1 MIRYISDV
9 RQSVRF
15 AVADLKGVDEL
26 PGFSLPKK
34 GIAPLLPIFREGI
47 LNGPAETKESA
58 TCGLSELIRRTS
70 ADALKSSV
78 VNITG
83 PLIRILGDRYGHN
96 VKIVMLDTL
105 GLLLSKC
112 GPNLK
117 PFLPQLQMTFTKALN
132 DPNRFV
138 RLHSADA
145 LGKLVSIHTRVDP
158 LFTELLNTARTA
170 DDASVRDTTIQAIRL
185 SLLGSALRPTDKVQ
199 RDLVQFLQ
207 SQLSSSEDSSR
218 TVAAACLGSL
228 CRCLDAELLAL
239 VMNTDLL
246 DTDES
251 RDWTLN
257 HGRSIALSTALKD
270 SADRLLTVENQ
281 PRIKTA
287 LVTFVSSDR
296 IPICMSGLRGVAY
309 WLRQQVTTRSSLD
322 PDLLALLTKAMKH
335 DSNDVKQLTA
345 QCVIVLC
352 KSAPVPLETHA
363 LRILAPMLVMGTKEK
378 NAAVKSYSEN
388 ALVTLLRLRTDDST
402 LQTCLEVLEA
412 GMKESL
418 NEVVTKALRKILTQP
433 ETVHDADIDNTLLK

>member
-1 MIRYISDV
+1 
-9 RQSVRF
+9 
-15 AVADLKGVDEL
+15 
-26 PGFSLPKK
+26 
-34 GIAPLLPIFREGI
+34 
-47 LNGPAETKESA
+47 
-58 TCGLSELIRRTS
+58 
-70 ADALKSSV
+70 
-78 VNITG
+78 
-83 PLIRILGDRYGHN
+83 
-96 VKIVMLDTL
+96 
-105 GLLLSKC
+105 
-112 GPNLK
+112 
-117 PFLPQLQMTFTKALN
+117 
-132 DPNRFV
+132 
-138 RLHSADA
+138 
-145 LGKLVSIHTRVDP
+145 
-158 LFTELLNTARTA
+158 
-170 DDASVRDTTIQAIRL
+170 
-185 SLLGSALRPTDKVQ
+185 
-199 RDLVQFLQ
+199 
-207 SQLSSSEDSSR
+207 
-218 TVAAACLGSL
+218 
-228 CRCLDAELLAL
+228 
-239 VMNTDLL
+239 MNTDLL